1 MDDETQPSPPQASA
15 APAASA
21 AAPASPELGPRELGR
36 RRFVG
41 RAALGAGAALTA
53 AIATPSVAMLLSPV
67 LDRAAE
73 ASAGWRT
80 VGPVARFAVGAPPVR
95 VQVTEDKQDK
105 WLVRRDVPVGS
116 VLVRRLSEAEF
127 RVLSAKCP
135 HLGCSVKVVEG
146 EDALQC
152 PCHRSHFDGAGA
164 LLPHADG
171 QPNPAPRGL
180 DALAWRV
187 ADGALQIQWVE
198 YKTGTADQVPVS

>member
-1 MDDETQPSPPQASA
+1 
-15 APAASA
+15 
-21 AAPASPELGPRELGR
+21 
-36 RRFVG
+36 VG

-67 LDRAAE
+67 LDRAE
-73 ASAGWRT
+73 EGNAGWRT
-80 VGPVARFAVGAPPVR
+80 VGPAARFAVGAPPLR
-95 VQVTEDKQDK
+95 VQVTEDRQDK
-105 WLVRRDVPVGS
+105 WLLRRDVPVGS
-116 VLVRRLSEAEF
+116 VLVRRLAEAEF

-135 HLGCSVKVVEG
+135 HLGCSVRVVEG
-146 EDALQC
+146 EDAFQC

-198 YKTGTADQVPVS
+198 YKTGTAQQVPVS